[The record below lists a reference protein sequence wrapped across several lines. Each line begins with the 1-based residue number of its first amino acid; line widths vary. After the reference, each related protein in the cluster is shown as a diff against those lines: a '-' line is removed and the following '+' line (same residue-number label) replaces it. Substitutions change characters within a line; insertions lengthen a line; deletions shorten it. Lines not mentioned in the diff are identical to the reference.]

1 MGKRQSAVQQCGA
14 YNDTGKVH
22 KEHTRFGDYTLT
34 YGEYRGHYQSMFFE
48 GPLNAVFWT
57 IGERLNNTSHCYE
70 HTFQVRK
77 VEIIQKGETWN
88 PYQWVKVE
96 CEWTSYVGD

>member
-1 MGKRQSAVQQCGA
+1 MSRRNPVQSCGA

-22 KEHTRFGDYTLT
+22 KESTRFGEYTLT
-34 YGEYRGHYQSMFFE
+34 YGEWRGLYQQMWFE
-48 GPLNAVFWT
+48 GQPDPVFWAIGQRLNA
-57 IGERLNNTSHCYE
+57 TSNCYE

-77 VEIIQKGETWN
+77 VETSEKGDWN
-88 PYQWVKVE
+88 KYQWVKAE